1 MILVD
6 GVAQSQVDATDRGL
20 HYGDGLFE
28 TLAVFE
34 GKIRCWADHWRRL
47 KEGCQRLGLH
57 CPEQALLEREVFE
70 LSEGAPRKVVKIL
83 LTRGSGPRG
92 YRIPDKD
99 ATRRI
104 LTANDW
110 PDYPPQH
117 AQEGVRVRLC
127 QTRLGH
133 NPALAGLK
141 HCNRLE
147 QVLARQE
154 WQDEAEEGLMLDVD
168 GHIIEGTMSNVFL
181 VFNDSLMTPDVSR
194 CGVAGVT
201 RQRIINRAP
210 ELGIP
215 VEVARITLN
224 QLHDAQ
230 ALFLC
235 NTLIGLWP
243 VRFFDD
249 RNYPLS
255 DLLPTLRT
263 IDGLEPS

>member
-47 KEGCQRLGLH
+47 NEGCQQLGLH
-57 CPEQALLEREVFE
+57 CPEQALLEREVYE

-92 YRIPDKD
+92 YRIPEKGT
-99 ATRRI
+99 TRRI
-104 LTANDW
+104 LTASDW
-110 PDYPPQH
+110 PGYPPQH
-117 AQEGVRVRLC
+117 AREGVRARLC

-168 GHIIEGTMSNVFL
+168 GNVIEGTMSNVFL
-181 VFNDSLMTPDVSR
+181 VFNDALMTPDVSR

-201 RQRIINRAP
+201 RQRIIDRSP

-215 VEVARITLN
+215 VEITEITLER
-224 QLHDAQ
+224 LHDAQ

-243 VRFFDD
+243 VRFFDG

-255 DLLPTLRT
+255 DLLPALRT
-263 IDGLEPS
+263 IDGLELS

>member
-34 GKIRCWADHWRRL
+34 GKIRCWEDHWRRL
-47 KEGCQRLGLH
+47 SEGCQRLGLH
-57 CPEQALLEREVFE
+57 CPERALLEREVFE
-70 LSEGAPRKVVKIL
+70 LSEGAPRKTVKIL

-92 YRIPDKD
+92 YRIPEKD
-99 ATRRI
+99 TTRRI

-154 WQDEAEEGLMLDVD
+154 WQDEAEEGLMLDVN
-168 GHIIEGTMSNVFL
+168 GNVIEGTMSNVFL

-201 RQRIINRAP
+201 RQRIIDRSP

-215 VEVARITLN
+215 VEVAKVTLN

-243 VRFFDD
+243 VRFFDG

-263 IDGLEPS
+263 IDGLELS

>member
-6 GVAQSQVDATDRGL
+6 GVAQPQVDAGDRGL

-28 TLAVFE
+28 TLAVFA
-34 GKIRCWADHWRRL
+34 GKIRCWEDHWRRL
-47 KEGCQRLGLH
+47 SEGCQRLGLP
-57 CPEQALLEREVFE
+57 CPDQGLLEREVSE
-70 LSEGAPRKVVKIL
+70 LSKHARRKVVKIL

-92 YRIPDKD
+92 YRIYPE
-99 ATRRI
+99 ATPRRI
-104 LTANDW
+104 LVASDW

-117 AQEGVRVRLC
+117 AEKGVRVRLC

-133 NPALAGLK
+133 NFALAGLK

-154 WQDEAEEGLMLDVD
+154 WRDEAEEGLMLDPD
-168 GHIIEGTMSNVFL
+168 GNVIEGTMSNVFL
-181 VFNDSLMTPDVSR
+181 VRGDTLVTPDLSQ

-201 RQRIINRAP
+201 RQRIIDRSP
-210 ELGIP
+210 QLGIP
-215 VEVARITLN
+215 VEVSKVGLE
-224 QLHDAQ
+224 QVYEAQ

-243 VRFFDD
+243 IRSFED
-249 RNYPLS
+249 RSYPPS

-263 IDGLEPS
+263 IDGLEIS

>member
-6 GVAQSQVDATDRGL
+6 GVAQYQVDATDRGL

-28 TLAVFE
+28 TLAVFK
-34 GKIRCWADHWRRL
+34 GKIRCWTDHWRRL
-47 KEGCQRLGLH
+47 NEGCQQLGLH

-70 LSEGAPRKVVKIL
+70 LSESAPRKVVKIL

-92 YRIPDKD
+92 YRIPEKGT
-99 ATRRI
+99 TRRI
-104 LTANDW
+104 LTADDW
-110 PDYPPQH
+110 PDYPSQH
-117 AQEGVRVRLC
+117 AREGVRVRLC

-147 QVLARQE
+147 QVLARLE
-154 WQDEAEEGLMLDVD
+154 WQDEAEEGLMLDMD
-168 GHIIEGTMSNVFL
+168 GNVIEGTMSNVFL
-181 VFNDSLMTPDVSR
+181 VFNDVLMTPDVSR

-201 RQRIINRAP
+201 RQRIIDRSP

-215 VEVARITLN
+215 VEITEVTLK

-230 ALFLC
+230 GLFLC

-243 VRFFDD
+243 VRFFDGRD
-249 RNYPLS
+249 YPLS
-255 DLLPTLRT
+255 DLLPALRT
-263 IDGLEPS
+263 IDGLELS